1 MNTAHMSEAPRPRQG
16 KRVVNPV
23 EKGERGLTL
32 QRLIEESL
40 SARRSAEV
48 QTFTP
53 VPHPSPRGVSNFLA
67 ADLAPAQDVS
77 GQVLFRRHAA
87 GVAPPCWQN
96 CAVAAGLPAKKI
108 GNENS

>member
-1 MNTAHMSEAPRPRQG
+1 MSGAPRPRQG
-16 KRVVNPV
+16 KRVVNHV

-32 QRLIEESL
+32 QRLIEEWL
-40 SARRSAEV
+40 SAHRSTEV

-67 ADLAPAQDVS
+67 ADLAPAQDIS
-77 GQVLFRRHAA
+77 GQVLFQRHAA
-87 GVAPPCWQN
+87 GVAPPCWRK
-96 CAVAAGLPAKKI
+96 CATAAGWSAKKI